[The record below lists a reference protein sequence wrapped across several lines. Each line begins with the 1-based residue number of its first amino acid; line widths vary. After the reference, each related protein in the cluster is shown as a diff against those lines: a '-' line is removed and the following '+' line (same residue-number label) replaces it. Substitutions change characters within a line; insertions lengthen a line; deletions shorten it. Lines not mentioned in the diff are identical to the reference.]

1 MRSSALGTFS
11 CILLFATIAV
21 RAVTAQAPVTGVEVI
36 FRLDDRTVKG
46 PKTLTIEAGPNQA
59 VLRISRDNPGIAPWS
74 PKDARTLLLPEWV
87 DRANVDIRVRVK
99 KRNLHFKDVAIGK
112 VIGRLIIN
120 VDRLPF
126 DEDYSYLADKTPGA
140 IELYWMLAEP
150 MVGDGLVYFYTK

>member
-1 MRSSALGTFS
+1 
-11 CILLFATIAV
+11 
-21 RAVTAQAPVTGVEVI
+21 
-36 FRLDDRTVKG
+36 
-46 PKTLTIEAGPNQA
+46 
-59 VLRISRDNPGIAPWS
+59 
-74 PKDARTLLLPEWV
+74 
-87 DRANVDIRVRVK
+87 VRVK

>member
-59 VLRISRDNPGIAPWS
+59 VLRISRDLPGPWS
-74 PKDARTLLLPEWV
+74 PKARTVLLPEWV
-87 DRANVDIRVRVK
+87 DRTPCVDIRVRVK
-99 KRNLHFKDVAIGK
+99 KRNLHFKDVCVGK
-112 VIGRLIIN
+112 EIGRLYIT

-126 DEDYSYLADKTPGA
+126 HEYYSYLADETPGA
-140 IELYWMLAEP
+140 IELYWIAP
-150 MVGDGLVYFYTK
+150 HPIDGDGLIYFYTK